1 MGQMIDGRWHSGEA
15 TEASKGGSFKRRDSG
30 FRDWITP
37 DGKPGPDGQNAVP
50 AQPDR
55 YHLYVSHACP
65 WAHRTLIT
73 RALKKI
79 EPLVPVS
86 VVHPLMRDNGWTFK
100 AGDGST
106 GDLENG
112 LDHLWQLYARGR
124 PGYSG
129 KVTVPVLWDRVD
141 QRIVNNESSE
151 IMRIF
156 NRAFNGLGATAL
168 DLYPGEL
175 AREIDHVND
184 QVYEA
189 VNNGVYRAG
198 FATTQQAYEQAVM
211 PLFEQ
216 LDALDARLR
225 ASDWLVGDRTT
236 EADISLFTTL
246 IRFDAI
252 YHTHFKCNV
261 RRIVD
266 YDGLSRFLERMMAIP
281 EIADTVHFDQ
291 IKQHYYTSH
300 LDLNPSAIIPAG
312 PIPHWGRA
320 WHESV
325 SEREQAGQPAVPQS
339 ISQGSPSLLPSRDET
354 PHT

>member
-1 MGQMIDGRWHSGEA
+1 MGQMIDGQWHSGEA
-15 TEASKGGSFKRRDSG
+15 TEASEGGSFKRQDSG

-37 DGKPGPDGQNAVP
+37 NGEPGPGGRNAVR
-50 AQPDR
+50 AKPDR
-55 YHLYVSHACP
+55 FHLYVSYACP
-65 WAHRTLIT
+65 WAHRTLIV
-73 RALKKI
+73 RALKKL
-79 EPLVPVS
+79 EPVIPVS
-86 VVHPLMRDNGWTFK
+86 VVHPLMRENGWTFK
-100 AGDGST
+100 AEDGST

-112 LDHLWQLYARGR
+112 LDYLWQLYAKGR
-124 PGYSG
+124 SDYTG
-129 KVTVPVLWDRVD
+129 KVTVPVLWDRVE

-156 NRAFNGLGATAL
+156 NRAFDGLGAVAL
-168 DLYPGEL
+168 DLYPSEF
-175 AREIDHVND
+175 ATQIDDVND

-198 FATTQQAYEQAVM
+198 FATTQQAHEQAVI

-225 ASDWLVGDRTT
+225 ASDWLVGDQMT
-236 EADISLFTTL
+236 EADIRLFTTL
-246 IRFDAI
+246 IRFDAV

-291 IKQHYYTSH
+291 IKQHYFTSH
-300 LDLNPSAIIPAG
+300 LDLNPSAIIPVG
-312 PIPHWGRA
+312 PIPHWGRDKHKYVTA
-320 WHESV
+320 
-325 SEREQAGQPAVPQS
+325 RE
-339 ISQGSPSLLPSRDET
+339 
-354 PHT
+354 

>member
-15 TEASKGGSFKRRDSG
+15 TEASKGGDFKRRDSG

-37 DGKPGPDGQNAVP
+37 NGEPGPGGQTAVP
-50 AQPDR
+50 AQADR
-55 YHLYVSHACP
+55 FHLYVSYACP
-65 WAHRTLIT
+65 WAHRTLIV
-73 RALKKI
+73 RALKKLERLI
-79 EPLVPVS
+79 PVS
-86 VVHPLMRDNGWTFK
+86 VVHPLMRENGWTFQ
-100 AGDGST
+100 ADDGST
-106 GDLENG
+106 GDLAYG
-112 LDHLWQLYARGR
+112 LDYLWQLYARGR
-124 PGYSG
+124 PDYSG
-129 KVTVPVLWDRVD
+129 KVTVPVLWDRKE

-156 NRAFNGLGATAL
+156 NRAFDGLGAASL
-168 DLYPGEL
+168 DLYPSAL
-175 AREIDHVND
+175 AAQIEVVND

-211 PLFEQ
+211 PLFEG
-216 LDALDARLR
+216 LEALDARLS
-225 ASDWLVGDRTT
+225 ASDWLVGDRMT
-236 EADISLFTTL
+236 EADIRLFTTL
-246 IRFDAI
+246 IRFDAV

-266 YDGLSRFLERMMAIP
+266 HDGLSRFLDRMMSIP

-291 IKQHYYTSH
+291 IKQHYFTSH

-320 WHESV
+320 TRKDAN
-325 SEREQAGQPAVPQS
+325 ER
-339 ISQGSPSLLPSRDET
+339 D
-354 PHT
+354 